1 MLENLKCRVDLVSNG
16 ADAVESAAK
25 GGYDLILMDCHMP
38 EMDGYQATEEIRRRE
53 AGGSRIPIVAL
64 TASVMKENQ
73 ERCISSGMDGFL
85 SKPLCPEELERLV
98 NEGVSVQAAD

>member
-1 MLENLKCRVDLVSNG
+1 MLENLGCRVGLVSNG
-16 ADAVESAAK
+16 VDAVQSAVE
-25 GGYDLILMDCHMP
+25 GDYDLILMDCHMP

-53 AGGSRIPIVAL
+53 AHGKRIPIVAL
-64 TASVMKENQ
+64 TASVMKEDQ

-98 NEGVSVQAAD
+98 KEGWGVHSVD